1 MTIATQVTVV
11 KEGNVHASMNS
22 DLEAFSH
29 NPTDD
34 FAALAFSQLHYQI
47 SEPTVPL
54 VLSWIT
60 VRTSVCQ

>member
-1 MTIATQVTVV
+1 MTIATKVTVV
-11 KEGNVHASMNS
+11 KEGNVPASMNS
-22 DLEAFSH
+22 NLEAFSH

-34 FAALAFSQLHYQI
+34 FAGFAFSQLHYQI